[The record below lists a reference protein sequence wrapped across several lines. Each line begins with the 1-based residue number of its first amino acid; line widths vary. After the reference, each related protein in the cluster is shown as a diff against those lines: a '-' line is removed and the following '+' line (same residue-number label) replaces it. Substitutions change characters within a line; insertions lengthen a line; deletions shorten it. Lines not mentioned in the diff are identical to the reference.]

1 MNLLFSYVFI
11 SFEGVYLPVP
21 GWIVCSKQLFDQ
33 EEVDVVHPLDKE
45 KGITLE
51 DFKLIKM
58 HMVIRT
64 PFCLSFLILFNIIMF
79 TIEFVSYSVRFH
91 LGNFD
96 FSWLMRLWPKF
107 CDMGFC
113 CLYMFGL
120 NNPILTTTFIG
131 IRIYMCPHQ
140 LIVFFCSFLSCV
152 LFTMSFANL
161 RLSIFYSPQLYA
173 NWLNLLKWGKGLD
186 FFFKSFIYCSSCLV

>member
-1 MNLLFSYVFI
+1 LRLKISRLPVKNGCQFLELLSLVRWIFPFLFSYVFI

-21 GWIVCSKQLFDQ
+21 GWIVRSKQLFDQ

-91 LGNFD
+91 LGNLD
-96 FSWLMRLWPKF
+96 FSWLMRL
-107 CDMGFC
+107 
-113 CLYMFGL
+113 
-120 NNPILTTTFIG
+120 
-131 IRIYMCPHQ
+131 
-140 LIVFFCSFLSCV
+140 
-152 LFTMSFANL
+152 
-161 RLSIFYSPQLYA
+161 
-173 NWLNLLKWGKGLD
+173 
-186 FFFKSFIYCSSCLV
+186 